1 MAFTVK
7 DLKVIPDPDPKAVA
21 AAAQQIDLARQALL
35 KAASHLD
42 DSTTR
47 HMHRDTLLVKDR
59 VDSLLIGLT
68 EWGPSRNERTGSA

>member
-7 DLKVIPDPDPKAVA
+7 DLKATPDPDPKAVA
-21 AAAQQIDLARQALL
+21 DAAQQIDIARQALL

-47 HMHRDTLLVKDR
+47 HMHRDTLLAKDK
-59 VDSLLIGLT
+59 VDRLLVGLT
-68 EWGPSRNERTGSA
+68 EWGVG